1 MKEIEQEAFGD
12 HGMATQDPK
21 QTAAVDLSNR
31 LKDLRAGNDGSSQK
45 GFLPPTAQ
53 SFTSCRF
60 WGKHNWINLF
70 IFCSMCEDLINMV
83 HLSEQ
88 IIDNLSPFAFIHG

>member
-1 MKEIEQEAFGD
+1 MKEIEQEAYGD

-45 GFLPPTAQ
+45 GFLPPTHCSSPLLPADFGE
-53 SFTSCRF
+53 SIIGS
-60 WGKHNWINLF
+60 IYLF
-70 IFCSMCEDLINMV
+70 SAVCVRI
-83 HLSEQ
+83 
-88 IIDNLSPFAFIHG
+88 